1 MIAISGVATCIPATV
16 VPVMDLPELALLPE
30 RDRATY
36 LSLGIDTV
44 AADEEATP
52 WDLAAGAARRALAEH
67 SVVAGDVDA
76 LIVIESRVPDAFMA
90 SEATRLQSDIG
101 ADRAVTFGV
110 GGLGCVS
117 ITPALMTAAGLLA
130 TQPSCRKVLVAHG
143 SKPPTPRRRYRHP
156 VTISGDAG
164 LALFVSRDG
173 PVCIVD
179 QILET
184 NGRYWDLFRVDF
196 RDRAAE
202 DWVEACADLPT
213 YSFRLAIESRN
224 RFVSM
229 NEALLARNHLHLGDI
244 DHFVMQNLSEGAFS
258 FYEEAFGIK
267 FAAACRRNLRRYG
280 HLGPIDVV
288 LNIQA
293 AVDTGEFAVGERVLV
308 TNASPVAAWSAT
320 LVEIGEGA
328 SPSSYLL

>member
-1 MIAISGVATCIPATV
+1 MIAIGGVATSIPSTAV
-16 VPVMDLPELALLPE
+16 SVSELPELALLTE
-30 RDRATY
+30 TDRATY
-36 LSLGIDTV
+36 LGLGIDTV
-44 AADEEATP
+44 ASDEKATAC
-52 WDLAAGAARRALAEH
+52 DLAAGAARHALAEE
-67 SVVAGDVDA
+67 SVMPGDVDA
-76 LIVIESRVPDAFMA
+76 LIVIESRVPEAFMA
-90 SEATRLQSDIG
+90 SEATRLQSAIG
-101 ADRAVTFGV
+101 ADRALTFGV

-130 TQPSCRKVLVAHG
+130 TQPACRRVLVTHG

-173 PVCIVD
+173 PVRVVD
-179 QILET
+179 QLLET
-184 NGRYWDLFRVDF
+184 SGRYWDLFRVDF

-229 NEALLARNHLHLGDI
+229 NQALLARNHLQLADV
-244 DHFVMQNLSEGAFS
+244 DHFVMQNLSDGAFR
-258 FYEEAFGIK
+258 FYEEAFGIT

-293 AVDTGEFAVGERVLV
+293 AVDAGEFAVGDRVLV

-328 SPSSYLL
+328 SPTSYLL